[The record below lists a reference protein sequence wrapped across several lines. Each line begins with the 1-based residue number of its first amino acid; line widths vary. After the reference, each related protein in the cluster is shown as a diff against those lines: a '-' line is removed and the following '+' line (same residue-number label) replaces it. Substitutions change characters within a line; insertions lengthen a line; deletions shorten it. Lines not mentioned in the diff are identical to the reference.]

1 MDIKMKQL
9 IKKILREEIQI
20 SDDAPDW
27 VKEFHTLPKEGRIEM
42 IKKNKRQ
49 IEKLLPRIIEFF
61 EQKFGDNLVQ
71 LKVTNEEGTRGRYY
85 GNESYTTN
93 AVLLQFFF
101 HNRTPNVTTLKKE
114 IINDLKSFFNLH
126 WDYYGMPLD
135 LEFFKSVYEK
145 F

>member
-1 MDIKMKQL
+1 MKDL
-9 IKKILREEIQI
+9 IKKILREGMQI

-27 VKEFHTLPKEGRIEM
+27 VREFHTLPREGRIA
-42 IKKNKRQ
+42 IIQKNKRQ

-61 EQKFGDNLVQ
+61 EYKFGDNLVQ
-71 LKVTNEEGTRGRYY
+71 IKVTNEEDTKRRYY
-85 GNESYTTN
+85 GSESYTTN

-101 HNRTPNVTTLKKE
+101 HNRTPSVTTLKKE
-114 IINDLKSFFNLH
+114 VMNDLKSFFNLH

-135 LEFFKSVYEK
+135 LEFFKTVYEK

>member
-1 MDIKMKQL
+1 MKDL
-9 IKKILREEIQI
+9 IKKILREGMQI

-27 VKEFHTLPKEGRIEM
+27 VKEFHTLPREGRIDL
-42 IKKNKRQ
+42 IKKNKKQ

-61 EQKFGDNLVQ
+61 EQKFGDDLVQ
-71 LKVTNEEGTRGRYY
+71 LKVTNEEGTRGRHY
-85 GNESYTTN
+85 GNENYSTN
-93 AVLLQFFF
+93 VVLLQFFF

-114 IINDLKSFFNLH
+114 VINDLKSFFNLH

-135 LEFFKSVYEK
+135 LDFYKATWEK

>member
-1 MDIKMKQL
+1 MKDL
-9 IKKILREEIQI
+9 IKKILREGMQI

-27 VKEFHTLPKEGRIEM
+27 VKEFHTLPREGRIEM

-61 EQKFGDNLVQ
+61 KYKFGDNLVQ
-71 LKVTNEEGTRGRYY
+71 LKVINEEGVRGRYY

-114 IINDLKSFFNLH
+114 VMNDLKSFFNIH
-126 WDYYGMPLD
+126 WDYYGMPID
-135 LEFFKSVYEK
+135 LEFFKAVYEK

>member
-1 MDIKMKQL
+1 MKDL
-9 IKKILREEIQI
+9 IKKILREGIQI

-27 VKEFHTLPKEGRIEM
+27 VKEFHTLPREGRIDL
-42 IKKNKRQ
+42 IKKNKKQ
-49 IEKLLPRIIEFF
+49 IEKLLPRIVEFF
-61 EQKFGDNLVQ
+61 EQKFGDDLVQ

-85 GNESYTTN
+85 GNESYSTN
-93 AVLLQFFF
+93 AILLQFFF

-114 IINDLKSFFNLH
+114 VINDLKSFFNLH

-135 LEFFKSVYEK
+135 LDFYKATWEK